1 MQLLQ
6 IWKPQGQV
14 QQNGCVFPQQLHVYD
29 LDFRERFFT
38 SAMFWLQKKVVFLFK
53 IENLVLWAGS
63 SGPGFFTPASPGEAG
78 DPENSP

>member
-1 MQLLQ
+1 MQVLQ

-38 SAMFWLQKKVVFLFK
+38 FAMFWLQKKVVFVGICL
-53 IENLVLWAGS
+53 IYSSVTRGS
-63 SGPGFFTPASPGEAG
+63 GIS
-78 DPENSP
+78 